1 MNSKCVEKNLDI
13 VKPYYSEKANDL
25 QLNYWEKNYIF
36 LVITPTYCGAGAPG
50 QLMNWMPAPQAPMG
64 CPPGLEYLSAID
76 QVLVQ
81 QQIELLE
88 GITL

>member
-1 MNSKCVEKNLDI
+1 
-13 VKPYYSEKANDL
+13 
-25 QLNYWEKNYIF
+25 
-36 LVITPTYCGAGAPG
+36 
-50 QLMNWMPAPQAPMG
+50 MNWMPAPQAPMG

-88 GITL
+88 GIPLTLYSLHSLVLSYTHVFKMIF

>member
-1 MNSKCVEKNLDI
+1 LIEK
-13 VKPYYSEKANDL
+13 
-25 QLNYWEKNYIF
+25 KNI
-36 LVITPTYCGAGAPG
+36 LVITTTYCGAGAPG

-88 GITL
+88 GIPLTYNLQPLVLSYTHMFKMIF

>member
-1 MNSKCVEKNLDI
+1 
-13 VKPYYSEKANDL
+13 
-25 QLNYWEKNYIF
+25 
-36 LVITPTYCGAGAPG
+36 
-50 QLMNWMPAPQAPMG
+50 MG

-88 GITL
+88 GIPLTYNLQSLVLSYMLVFKMIF

>member
-1 MNSKCVEKNLDI
+1 MKKI
-13 VKPYYSEKANDL
+13 
-25 QLNYWEKNYIF
+25 I
-36 LVITPTYCGAGAPG
+36 LVITQTYCGAGAPG

-88 GITL
+88 GIPLTYNLQSLVLSYTHVFKMIFLRN

>member
-1 MNSKCVEKNLDI
+1 MKKI
-13 VKPYYSEKANDL
+13 
-25 QLNYWEKNYIF
+25 I
-36 LVITPTYCGAGAPG
+36 LVITPTYCRAGAPG

-88 GITL
+88 GIPLTYNLQSLVLSYTRVFKMIFLRN

>member
-1 MNSKCVEKNLDI
+1 MFWSL
-13 VKPYYSEKANDL
+13 
-25 QLNYWEKNYIF
+25 
-36 LVITPTYCGAGAPG
+36 TPTYCGAGAPG
-50 QLMNWMPAPQAPMG
+50 QLMNWMPAPQGPMG

-88 GITL
+88 GIPLTYSVQSLVLSYTHVFKMIV

>member
-1 MNSKCVEKNLDI
+1 MKKNI
-13 VKPYYSEKANDL
+13 
-25 QLNYWEKNYIF
+25 
-36 LVITPTYCGAGAPG
+36 LVVTPTYCGAGAPG

-88 GITL
+88 GIPLTYSLHSLVLSYTHVFKMIF

>member
-1 MNSKCVEKNLDI
+1 MFWSL
-13 VKPYYSEKANDL
+13 
-25 QLNYWEKNYIF
+25 
-36 LVITPTYCGAGAPG
+36 TPTYCGAGAPG

-88 GITL
+88 GIPLTYSVQSLVLSYTHVFKMIV

>member
-1 MNSKCVEKNLDI
+1 MKKNI
-13 VKPYYSEKANDL
+13 
-25 QLNYWEKNYIF
+25 
-36 LVITPTYCGAGAPG
+36 LVITPTYCVAGAPG
-50 QLMNWMPAPQAPMG
+50 QLMNWMPAPQAPIG

-88 GITL
+88 GIPLTYNLQSLVLSNMNMYLK

>member
-1 MNSKCVEKNLDI
+1 MKKI
-13 VKPYYSEKANDL
+13 
-25 QLNYWEKNYIF
+25 I
-36 LVITPTYCGAGAPG
+36 LVITPTYCCAGAPG

-88 GITL
+88 GIPLTYNLQSLVLSYTRVFKMIFLRN

>member
-1 MNSKCVEKNLDI
+1 
-13 VKPYYSEKANDL
+13 
-25 QLNYWEKNYIF
+25 
-36 LVITPTYCGAGAPG
+36 
-50 QLMNWMPAPQAPMG
+50 MG

-88 GITL
+88 GIPLTYNLQSLVLSYTHVFKMIFLRN

>member
-1 MNSKCVEKNLDI
+1 MKKNI
-13 VKPYYSEKANDL
+13 
-25 QLNYWEKNYIF
+25 
-36 LVITPTYCGAGAPG
+36 LVVTPTYCGAGAPG

-88 GITL
+88 GIPLTYNLQSLVLSYTRVFKMIFLRN